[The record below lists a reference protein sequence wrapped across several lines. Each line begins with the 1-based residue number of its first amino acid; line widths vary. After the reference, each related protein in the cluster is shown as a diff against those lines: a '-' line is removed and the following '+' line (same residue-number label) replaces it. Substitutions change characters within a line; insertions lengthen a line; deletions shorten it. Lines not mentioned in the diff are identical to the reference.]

1 MAVDV
6 DRPRHSP
13 SHAEE
18 EWRTLLESGIETLL
32 KSESSSVQLALQIVP
47 EVYSA
52 TANSF
57 KSRDYLKT
65 RPVGWRY

>member
-47 EVYSA
+47 EAYSA
-52 TANSF
+52 TANSQF
-57 KSRDYLKT
+57 EMRNAYKYYG
-65 RPVGWRY
+65 PW